1 MIVLQVRGQEF
12 HLEEVNPTALVQFDG
27 LASQSIA
34 DDSAVGSDV
43 EVVALL
49 DCLPHRG
56 DGH

>member
-1 MIVLQVRGQEF
+1 MIILQVRGQEF
-12 HLEEVNPTALVQFDG
+12 HLEEVDPAALVQLDG

-49 DCLPHRG
+49 DRLPH
-56 DGH
+56 

>member
-1 MIVLQVRGQEF
+1 MSILQVRGQEF
-12 HLEEVNPTALVQFDG
+12 HLEEVDPTALVQLDS

-49 DCLPHRG
+49 DCLPH
-56 DGH
+56 